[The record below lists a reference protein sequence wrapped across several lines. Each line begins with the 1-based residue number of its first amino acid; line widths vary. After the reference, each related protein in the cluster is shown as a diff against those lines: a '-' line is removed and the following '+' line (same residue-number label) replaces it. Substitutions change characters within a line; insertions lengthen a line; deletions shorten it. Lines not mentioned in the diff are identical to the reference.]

1 MLPLFENLGIEN
13 ATTTEYVEK
22 FTNILWPSGN
32 HHFSETVL
40 SYTKLVAELDQTV
53 MKMVSESYGIE
64 EHYKP
69 LQESIC
75 YLFKMI
81 KYRTPKESEKNIGL
95 IPHTDKTF
103 MSIVHQHQV
112 KGFEMKMK
120 DGEWMLVDPSPS
132 SFLVI
137 AGDAIMAWTNGRIKS
152 PKHRVIISEKEDR
165 YSLGL
170 FTFIRDSK
178 IEVPEELVDE
188 DHPLQFRPF
197 DHYKFLHFALSE
209 EGKKSESPIKAF
221 CGV

>member
-1 MLPLFENLGIEN
+1 MAILLFLLID
-13 ATTTEYVEK
+13 
-22 FTNILWPSGN
+22 
-32 HHFSETVL
+32 SETVL

-132 SFLVI
+132 SFLVL
-137 AGDAIMAWTNGRIKS
+137 AGDAIMVRQIHLNPQIPQITIIWVNYLFSLKIY
-152 PKHRVIISEKEDR
+152 PK
-165 YSLGL
+165 YY
-170 FTFIRDSK
+170 FIHLLLY
-178 IEVPEELVDE
+178 IL
-188 DHPLQFRPF
+188 
-197 DHYKFLHFALSE
+197 
-209 EGKKSESPIKAF
+209 
-221 CGV
+221 